1 MSMPFYAS
9 PEQLMRER
17 SELARKGI
25 AKGRS
30 AIVLT
35 YAGGVLFVA
44 ENPSKT
50 LHKVSEIYDRIGF
63 AAAGR
68 YPEFENLRVAGI
80 RHADLTGYAYDRRD
94 VSGRSLASFYA
105 KTLGAIFTEQIKP
118 YEVEICV
125 AEVGAA
131 PELDQLYHLTYDG
144 SIIEEPGFVV
154 MGGQAETI
162 SNALRDSEHG
172 GSSLAEA
179 LRGAVRALAAES
191 TAAKGTTNRPT
202 GTKSET
208 GKPAV
213 GQLEVAVLER
223 DRPHRAFRRVP
234 PSAVAEML
242 GEQPDG
248 AGTQAGAA
256 SAGETSDS
264 ATDSDP
270 SPEGRQPE

>member
-125 AEVGAA
+125 AEVGAS
-131 PELDQLYHLTYDG
+131 PDLDQLYHLTYDG

-162 SNALRDSEHG
+162 SGALRDADHATSTLE
-172 GSSLAEA
+172 EA
-179 LRGAVRALAAES
+179 VRDAVRALTAE
-191 TAAKGTTNRPT
+191 
-202 GTKSET
+202 
-208 GKPAV
+208 PANSKNEPRELPV

-223 DRPHRAFRRVP
+223 DRPHRAFRRIR
-234 PSAVAEML
+234 SASVSAILETA
-242 GEQPDG
+242 DG
-248 AGTQAGAA
+248 DAKKDSEPAKP
-256 SAGETSDS
+256 ESDS
-264 ATDSDP
+264 DSDEQAQER
-270 SPEGRQPE
+270 PEA

>member
-125 AEVGAA
+125 AEVGAS
-131 PELDQLYHLTYDG
+131 PDLDQLYHLTYDG

-162 SNALRDSEHG
+162 SGALRDSDHAS
-172 GSSLAEA
+172 SSLAETLRSAVSA
-179 LRGAVRALAAES
+179 LTTEPTTG
-191 TAAKGTTNRPT
+191 KGTASKGEAR
-202 GTKSET
+202 E
-208 GKPAV
+208 PAL

-223 DRPHRAFRRVP
+223 DRPHRAFRRIP
-234 PSAVAEML
+234 PAVVTEML
-242 GEQPDG
+242 GE
-248 AGTQAGAA
+248 GAA
-256 SAGETSDS
+256 KTEPATAEKPEDASAAPDEKK
-264 ATDSDP
+264 
-270 SPEGRQPE
+270 